1 MLGRKWPEKYNAVGY
16 LRWAGRLY
24 GKGLPRLLGWRRERI
39 FHGTWGT
46 GLFQSV
52 YQPAS
57 GALGSLPL
65 MPEWHLLGLT
75 FAALSVL
82 AFDWP
87 PLGFFL
93 PLLCLTIGASLLQAG
108 LSAAHAPFAG
118 RHGTSAARIAR
129 LKRRTITVL
138 LHFLQPLARIS
149 GRLWHVDVSR
159 KEGPVSG
166 LSPPRQRVSTFWSEI
181 WRAPDA
187 WLRSVE
193 DALREAGEISLRG
206 GDYDR
211 WDLEVRGGR
220 LGAARTLM
228 VVEEHGGGKQLLR
241 FRTWPRWSSAG
252 AVVIALFAVLAGGAA
267 LDRAWVAFGI
277 LGAVATAFALRALW
291 ECSVAAAAVP
301 HVVDDLENA
310 PGSTSGAVDQGGSQ
324 EA

>member
-1 MLGRKWPEKYNAVGY
+1 LK
-16 LRWAGRLY
+16 
-24 GKGLPRLLGWRRERI
+24 RERI
-39 FHGTWGT
+39 FHGTWGN

-57 GALGSLPL
+57 AALGSLPL

-93 PLLCLTIGASLLQAG
+93 PLLFLTVGTSLLQAG
-108 LSAAHAPFAG
+108 LSAAHAPFVG
-118 RHGTSAARIAR
+118 RLGTSAARPAR

-138 LHFLQPLARIS
+138 LHLLQPLARIS
-149 GRLWHVDVSR
+149 GRLGHVGASR
-159 KEGPVSG
+159 KERLVSG
-166 LSPPRQRVSTFWSEI
+166 ISPPRPRASTVWSEL

-193 DALREAGEISLRG
+193 DALREAGGVTLRG

-228 VVEEHGGGKQLLR
+228 AIEEHGGGKQLLR
-241 FRTWPRWSSAG
+241 FRTWPRCSSAG
-252 AVVIALFAVLAGGAA
+252 AVVIVLFAFLGAGAA
-267 LDRAWVAFGI
+267 LDHAWIASAI
-277 LGAVATAFALRALW
+277 LGAVVTMLTLRMLW
-291 ECSVAAAAVP
+291 ECSVATAAVLGA
-301 HVVDDLENA
+301 VDDLDDTLSLSA
-310 PGSTSGAVDQGGSQ
+310 SVDRKGAA